1 MTNSQWQIFKL
12 HWYVLRR
19 NTIHRANAIVEK
31 WVYPSH
37 MIARYMFMFLYK
49 HSVLEV
55 RMTVMRHK
63 ALDMCV
69 MVWVQIMVL
78 DN

>member
-12 HWYVLRR
+12 HWYVLCR
-19 NTIHRANAIVEK
+19 NTIHRANAIVGK

-37 MIARYMFMFLYK
+37 MIAGYMFMFLYK

-55 RMTVMRHK
+55 TVMRHK

-69 MVWVQIMVL
+69 MVWVQIIVL